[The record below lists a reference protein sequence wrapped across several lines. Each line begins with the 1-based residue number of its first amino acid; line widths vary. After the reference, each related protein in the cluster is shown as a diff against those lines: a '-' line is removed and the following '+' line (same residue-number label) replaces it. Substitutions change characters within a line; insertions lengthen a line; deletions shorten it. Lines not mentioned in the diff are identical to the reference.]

1 MEIFLIKALQLILCL
16 SILIVLHEGGHFFF
30 AKLFGIRVEKFY
42 LFFDYKFHLFSTYSR
57 WWRRLR
63 GKKPLQKDKNGN
75 YPYDGTE
82 YGIGWIP
89 LGGYVKIAGMID
101 ESMDTEQMKKPAQ
114 KWEFRSKPAW
124 QRLIVML
131 GGVTVNFLL
140 ALFIYSMILLV
151 WGETYVPIKNMNMGF
166 TFNEQAHN
174 LGFQEGDIPI
184 GADDKTFRDFNTD
197 VYRSISTAK
206 EVRVL
211 RHGHTVAL
219 EMPEGGLNL
228 LHMFQAD
235 KPFMSL
241 NLPSTIDSV
250 VAGTPASK
258 AGLLKGDRI
267 VAFNNIPINNWTDYN
282 AAINALSKRLE
293 GATTNDSL
301 RKRHVSIV
309 VERAIP
315 AINQSASTQ
324 AATASPQA
332 ATASTQA
339 AINSPQTA
347 TASAQSALISTQT
360 DTIRLVLDSEL
371 KMGVIQ
377 ASALSYYKPVTQR
390 YSFFASFPAGI
401 RHGIN
406 VFHGY
411 VSDLRYLFT
420 KEGAQSVG
428 SFGAIG
434 SMFPSVWDWQRF
446 WELTAFISIILAFM
460 NVLPIPALDGGH
472 AFFLIIEMITR
483 RKFSLKFQE
492 RAQIIGM
499 TLLLL
504 LMIYAIGNDIFRF
517 LL

>member
-42 LFFDYKFHLFSTYSR
+42 LFFDYKFHLFSTYSK

-63 GKKPLQKDKNGN
+63 GKKPLRKDKDGN

-151 WGETYVPIKNMNMGF
+151 WGESYVPMKSMKMGF
-166 TFNEQAHN
+166 TYNEQAHS

-197 VYRSISTAK
+197 VYRSISTARQ
-206 EVRVL
+206 VRVL
-211 RHGHTVAL
+211 RNGHTVTL
-219 EMPEGGLNL
+219 DMPEGGLNL

-250 VAGTPASK
+250 VVGTPAEK
-258 AGLLKGDRI
+258 AGLKKGDRI
-267 VAFNNIPINNWTDYN
+267 LAFNNTPVKNWTDYN
-282 AAINALSKRLE
+282 VAINALSKRLV

-309 VERAIP
+309 IERP
-315 AINQSASTQ
+315 SATE
-324 AATASPQA
+324 
-332 ATASTQA
+332 
-339 AINSPQTA
+339 
-347 TASAQSALISTQT
+347 T
-360 DTIRLVLDSEL
+360 DTMHLVLDSEL

-434 SMFPSVWDWQRF
+434 SMFPSAWDWQRF

-460 NVLPIPALDGGH
+460 NILPIPALDGGH

-492 RAQIIGM
+492 RAQIVGM
-499 TLLLL
+499 TLLIL

>member
-42 LFFDYKFHLFSTYSR
+42 LFFDYKFHLFSTYSK

-63 GKKPLQKDKNGN
+63 GKKPLQKDKDGN

-151 WGETYVPIKNMNMGF
+151 WGESYVPMKSMKMGF
-166 TFNEQAHN
+166 TYNEQAHS

-197 VYRSISTAK
+197 VYRSISTARQ
-206 EVRVL
+206 VRVL
-211 RHGHTVAL
+211 RNGHTVTL
-219 EMPEGGLNL
+219 DMPEGGLNL

-250 VAGTPASK
+250 VVGTPAEK
-258 AGLLKGDRI
+258 AGLKKGDRI
-267 VAFNNIPINNWTDYN
+267 LAFNNTPVKNWTDYN
-282 AAINALSKRLE
+282 VAINALSKRLV

-309 VERAIP
+309 IERP
-315 AINQSASTQ
+315 SATE
-324 AATASPQA
+324 
-332 ATASTQA
+332 
-339 AINSPQTA
+339 
-347 TASAQSALISTQT
+347 T
-360 DTIRLVLDSEL
+360 DTIHLVLDSEL

-434 SMFPSVWDWQRF
+434 SMFPSAWDWQRF

-460 NVLPIPALDGGH
+460 NILPIPALDGGH

-492 RAQIIGM
+492 RAQIVGM
-499 TLLLL
+499 TLLIL

>member
-42 LFFDYKFHLFSTYSR
+42 LFFDYKFHLFSTYSN

-63 GKKPLQKDKNGN
+63 GKKPLQKDKDGN

-151 WGETYVPIKNMNMGF
+151 WGESYVPMKDMKMGF
-166 TFNEQAHN
+166 TFNEQAHS

-197 VYRSISTAK
+197 VYRSISTAR

-211 RHGHTVAL
+211 RHGHTVTL
-219 EMPEGGLNL
+219 KMPEGGLNL

-250 VAGTPASK
+250 VAGTPAEK
-258 AGLLKGDRI
+258 AGLKKGDRI
-267 VAFNNIPINNWTDYN
+267 LAFNNTPVHNWTDYN
-282 AAINALSKRLE
+282 AAINVLSKRLE

-301 RKRHVSIV
+301 RKRHVTIV
-309 VERAIP
+309 IERP
-315 AINQSASTQ
+315 SATE
-324 AATASPQA
+324 
-332 ATASTQA
+332 
-339 AINSPQTA
+339 
-347 TASAQSALISTQT
+347 T
-360 DTIRLVLDSEL
+360 DTIHLVLDSEL

-434 SMFPSVWDWQRF
+434 SMFPSAWDWQRF

-460 NVLPIPALDGGH
+460 NILPIPALDGGH

-492 RAQIIGM
+492 RAQIVGM
-499 TLLLL
+499 TLLIL

>member
-42 LFFDYKFHLFSTYSR
+42 LFFDYKFHLFSTYSK

-63 GKKPLQKDKNGN
+63 GKKPLQKDKDGN

-151 WGETYVPIKNMNMGF
+151 WGESYVPMKSMKMGF
-166 TFNEQAHN
+166 TYNEQAHS

-197 VYRSISTAK
+197 VYRSISTARQ
-206 EVRVL
+206 VRVL
-211 RHGHTVAL
+211 RNGHTVTL
-219 EMPEGGLNL
+219 DMPEGGLNL

-250 VAGTPASK
+250 IVGTPAEK
-258 AGLLKGDRI
+258 AGLKKGDRI
-267 VAFNNIPINNWTDYN
+267 LAFNNTPVKNWTDYN
-282 AAINALSKRLE
+282 VAINGLSKRLV

-309 VERAIP
+309 IERP
-315 AINQSASTQ
+315 SATE
-324 AATASPQA
+324 
-332 ATASTQA
+332 
-339 AINSPQTA
+339 
-347 TASAQSALISTQT
+347 T
-360 DTIRLVLDSEL
+360 DTIHLVLDSEL

-434 SMFPSVWDWQRF
+434 SMFPSAWDWQRF

-460 NVLPIPALDGGH
+460 NILPIPALDGGH

-492 RAQIIGM
+492 RAQIVGM
-499 TLLLL
+499 TLLIL

>member
-42 LFFDYKFHLFSTYSR
+42 LFFDYKFHLFSTYSK

-63 GKKPLQKDKNGN
+63 GKKPLQKDKDGN

-151 WGETYVPIKNMNMGF
+151 WGESYVPVRSMKMGF
-166 TFNEQAHN
+166 TFNEQAHS
-174 LGFQEGDIPI
+174 LGFQEGDIPL

-197 VYRSISTAK
+197 VYRSISTARQ
-206 EVRVL
+206 VRVL
-211 RHGHTVAL
+211 RGGHTVTL
-219 EMPEGGLNL
+219 DMPEGGLNL

-250 VAGTPASK
+250 VAGTPAGK

-267 VAFNNIPINNWTDYN
+267 LAFNDTPVRNWTDYN
-282 AAINALSKRLE
+282 AAINALSRSLE

-309 VERAIP
+309 IERTVAP
-315 AINQSASTQ
+315 RTVA
-324 AATASPQA
+324 AATQPA
-332 ATASTQA
+332 
-339 AINSPQTA
+339 
-347 TASAQSALISTQT
+347 ASATQTGATTTET
-360 DTIRLVLDSEL
+360 DTIHLVLDSDL

-434 SMFPSVWDWQRF
+434 SMFPSAWDWQRF

-460 NVLPIPALDGGH
+460 NILPIPALDGGH

-492 RAQIIGM
+492 RAQIVGM
-499 TLLLL
+499 TLLIL

>member
-42 LFFDYKFHLFSTYSR
+42 LFFDYKFHLFSTYSK

-63 GKKPLQKDKNGN
+63 GKKPLQKDKDGN

-151 WGETYVPIKNMNMGF
+151 WGESYVPMKSMKMGF
-166 TFNEQAHN
+166 TYNEQAHS

-197 VYRSISTAK
+197 VYRSISTARQ
-206 EVRVL
+206 VRVL
-211 RHGHTVAL
+211 RNGHTVTL
-219 EMPEGGLNL
+219 DMPEGGLNL

-241 NLPSTIDSV
+241 DLPSTIDSV
-250 VAGTPASK
+250 VVGTPAEK
-258 AGLLKGDRI
+258 AGLKKGDRI
-267 VAFNNIPINNWTDYN
+267 LAFNNTPVKNWTDYN
-282 AAINALSKRLE
+282 VAINALSKRLV

-309 VERAIP
+309 IERP
-315 AINQSASTQ
+315 SATE
-324 AATASPQA
+324 
-332 ATASTQA
+332 
-339 AINSPQTA
+339 
-347 TASAQSALISTQT
+347 T
-360 DTIRLVLDSEL
+360 DTIHLVLDSEL

-434 SMFPSVWDWQRF
+434 SMFPSAWDWQRF

-460 NVLPIPALDGGH
+460 NILPIPALDGGH

-492 RAQIIGM
+492 RAQIVGM
-499 TLLLL
+499 TLLIL

>member
-42 LFFDYKFHLFSTYSR
+42 LFFDYKFHLFSTYSK

-63 GKKPLQKDKNGN
+63 GKKPLQKDKDGN

-151 WGETYVPIKNMNMGF
+151 WGESYVPMKSMKMGF
-166 TFNEQAHN
+166 TYNEQAHS

-184 GADDKTFRDFNTD
+184 GADDKIFRDFNTD
-197 VYRSISTAK
+197 VYRSISTARQ
-206 EVRVL
+206 VRVL
-211 RHGHTVAL
+211 RNGHTVTL
-219 EMPEGGLNL
+219 DMPEGGLNL

-250 VAGTPASK
+250 VVGTPAEK
-258 AGLLKGDRI
+258 AGLKKGDRI
-267 VAFNNIPINNWTDYN
+267 LAFNNTPVKNWTDYN
-282 AAINALSKRLE
+282 VAINALSKRLV

-309 VERAIP
+309 IERP
-315 AINQSASTQ
+315 SATE
-324 AATASPQA
+324 
-332 ATASTQA
+332 
-339 AINSPQTA
+339 
-347 TASAQSALISTQT
+347 T
-360 DTIRLVLDSEL
+360 DTIHLVLDSEL

-401 RHGIN
+401 RHGIS

-434 SMFPSVWDWQRF
+434 SMFPSAWDWQRF

-460 NVLPIPALDGGH
+460 NILPIPALDGGH

-492 RAQIIGM
+492 RAQIVGM
-499 TLLLL
+499 TLLIL

>member
-42 LFFDYKFHLFSTYSR
+42 LFFDYKFHLFSTYSK

-63 GKKPLQKDKNGN
+63 GKKPLQKDKDGN

-151 WGETYVPIKNMNMGF
+151 WGESYVPMKSMKMGF
-166 TFNEQAHN
+166 TYNEQAHS

-197 VYRSISTAK
+197 VYRSISTARQ
-206 EVRVL
+206 VRVL
-211 RHGHTVAL
+211 RNGHTVTL
-219 EMPEGGLNL
+219 DMPEGGLNL

-250 VAGTPASK
+250 VVGTPAEK
-258 AGLLKGDRI
+258 AGLKKGDRI
-267 VAFNNIPINNWTDYN
+267 LAFNNTPVKNWTDYN
-282 AAINALSKRLE
+282 VAINALSKRLV

-309 VERAIP
+309 IERP
-315 AINQSASTQ
+315 SATE
-324 AATASPQA
+324 
-332 ATASTQA
+332 
-339 AINSPQTA
+339 
-347 TASAQSALISTQT
+347 T
-360 DTIRLVLDSEL
+360 DTIHLVLDSEL

-377 ASALSYYKPVTQR
+377 ASALSYYKPITQR

-434 SMFPSVWDWQRF
+434 SMFPSAWDWQRF

-460 NVLPIPALDGGH
+460 NILPIPALDGGH

-492 RAQIIGM
+492 RAQIVGM
-499 TLLLL
+499 TLLIL

>member
-42 LFFDYKFHLFSTYSR
+42 LFFDYKFHLFSTYSK

-63 GKKPLQKDKNGN
+63 GKKPLQKDKDGN

-151 WGETYVPIKNMNMGF
+151 WGESYVPMKSMKMGF
-166 TFNEQAHN
+166 TYNEQAHS

-197 VYRSISTAK
+197 VYRSISTARQ
-206 EVRVL
+206 VRVL
-211 RHGHTVAL
+211 RNGHTVTL
-219 EMPEGGLNL
+219 DMPEGGLNL

-250 VAGTPASK
+250 IVGTPAEK
-258 AGLLKGDRI
+258 AGLKKGDRI
-267 VAFNNIPINNWTDYN
+267 LAFNNTPVKNWTDYN
-282 AAINALSKRLE
+282 VAINALSKRLV

-309 VERAIP
+309 IERP
-315 AINQSASTQ
+315 SATE
-324 AATASPQA
+324 
-332 ATASTQA
+332 
-339 AINSPQTA
+339 
-347 TASAQSALISTQT
+347 T
-360 DTIRLVLDSEL
+360 DTIHLVLDSEL

-434 SMFPSVWDWQRF
+434 SMFPSAWDWQRF

-460 NVLPIPALDGGH
+460 NILPIPALDGGH

-492 RAQIIGM
+492 RAQIVGM
-499 TLLLL
+499 TLLIL

>member
-1 MEIFLIKALQLILCL
+1 MEVFLIKALQLILCL

-42 LFFDYKFHLFSTYSR
+42 LFFDYKFHLFSTYSA

-63 GKKPLQKDKNGN
+63 GKKPLKKDKDGN

-101 ESMDTEQMKKPAQ
+101 ESMDKEQMKRPPQ
-114 KWEFRSKPAW
+114 PWEFRTKPAW

-140 ALFIYSMILLV
+140 ALLIYSMILLT
-151 WGETYVPIKNMNMGF
+151 WGETYVPMRSMTMGF
-166 TFNEQAHN
+166 TFNGQAHS
-174 LGFQEGDIPI
+174 LGFREGDIPV
-184 GADDKTFRDFNTD
+184 GADQKTFRDFNTD
-197 VYRSISTAK
+197 VYRTISMAK

-211 RHGHTVAL
+211 RDGRTVTL
-219 EMPEGGLNL
+219 KMPQEGINL
-228 LHMFQAD
+228 LHMFQPVGEN
-235 KPFMSL
+235 KPFMALS
-241 NLPSTIDSV
+241 LPSVIDSV
-250 VAGTPASK
+250 VAGTPAER
-258 AGLLKGDRI
+258 AGIRKGDSI
-267 VAFNNIPINNWTDYN
+267 VAFNSTPVRNWTDYN
-282 AAINALSKRLE
+282 ACITGLSKRLV

-301 RKRHVSIV
+301 RQRTVSIV
-309 VERAIP
+309 LERGG
-315 AINQSASTQ
+315 
-324 AATASPQA
+324 
-332 ATASTQA
+332 
-339 AINSPQTA
+339 
-347 TASAQSALISTQT
+347 AL
-360 DTIRLVLDSEL
+360 DTVRLVLDPEL

-377 ASALSYYKPVTQR
+377 ASALSYYRPVTQR
-390 YSFFASFPAGI
+390 YSFFESFPAGI
-401 RHGIN
+401 RHGVN
-406 VFHGY
+406 VFRGY

-460 NVLPIPALDGGH
+460 NILPIPALDGGH
-472 AFFLIIEMITR
+472 AMFLIIEMVTR

-504 LMIYAIGNDIFRF
+504 IMIYAIGNDIFRF

>member
-1 MEIFLIKALQLILCL
+1 MIKALQLILCL

-42 LFFDYKFHLFSTYSR
+42 LFFDYKFHLFSTYSK

-63 GKKPLQKDKNGN
+63 GKKPLQKDKDGN

-151 WGETYVPIKNMNMGF
+151 WGESYVPMKSMKMGF
-166 TFNEQAHN
+166 TYNEQAHS

-197 VYRSISTAK
+197 VYRSISTARQ
-206 EVRVL
+206 VRVL
-211 RHGHTVAL
+211 RNGHTVTL
-219 EMPEGGLNL
+219 DMPEGGLNL

-250 VAGTPASK
+250 VVGTPAEK
-258 AGLLKGDRI
+258 AGLKKGDRI
-267 VAFNNIPINNWTDYN
+267 LAFNNTPVKNWTDYN
-282 AAINALSKRLE
+282 VAINALSKRLV

-309 VERAIP
+309 IERP
-315 AINQSASTQ
+315 SATE
-324 AATASPQA
+324 
-332 ATASTQA
+332 
-339 AINSPQTA
+339 
-347 TASAQSALISTQT
+347 T
-360 DTIRLVLDSEL
+360 DTIHLVLDSEL

-377 ASALSYYKPVTQR
+377 ASALSYYKPITQR

-434 SMFPSVWDWQRF
+434 SMFPSAWDWQRF

-460 NVLPIPALDGGH
+460 NILPIPALDGGH

-492 RAQIIGM
+492 RAQIVGM
-499 TLLLL
+499 TLLIL